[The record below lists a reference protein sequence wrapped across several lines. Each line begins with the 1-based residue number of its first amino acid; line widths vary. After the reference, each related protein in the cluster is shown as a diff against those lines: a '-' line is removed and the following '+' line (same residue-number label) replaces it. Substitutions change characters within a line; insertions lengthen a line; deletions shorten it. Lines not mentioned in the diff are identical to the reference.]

1 MTSFARVLLWEMAMV
16 TYLLAGFAT
25 WFVAALGLGIG
36 LGKLINAHQRPIAPN
51 SDVRGATRAA

>member
-1 MTSFARVLLWEMAMV
+1 MSMV

-36 LGKLINAHQRPIAPN
+36 LGKLINAHQRPIPRKA
-51 SDVRGATRAA
+51 DVRGATRAA